1 MVSLHCRKLYLITS
15 LDDYSRYLFYAEIM
29 EKETSWAHVCALE
42 ALCTRYGLPFSY
54 YVDNHSIF
62 RFIEKRD
69 SVWRKHYAKTDEADP
84 QWKQVLQ
91 DLRVKVIYALS
102 PQAKGKIERPYR
114 WLQDH
119 IVRTCAREN
128 VRSVTQIREILRYE
142 VKRYNENQVHST
154 TGEIPAM
161 RLERALREGKTLF
174 RPFKLPFPYEST
186 RDIFCLRDTR
196 TTNAYRKISFNGIEF
211 RVPGVDPREKVDIRI
226 VPGPENGLAE
236 IRFWHNGR
244 LMSTQKIKASDLAIV
259 RF

>member
-1 MVSLHCRKLYLITS
+1 MTILLVFMFGTSLFLHIYSRLSKNGFYIARPDKSVHDHEVITRHAGELIQHDASYHRWSPYIADKLYLITS

-102 PQAKGKIERPYR
+102 APAKGKIERPYR

-128 VRSVTQIREILRYE
+128 VRSLAQL
-142 VKRYNENQVHST
+142 
-154 TGEIPAM
+154 
-161 RLERALREGKTLF
+161 
-174 RPFKLPFPYEST
+174 
-186 RDIFCLRDTR
+186 IFLD
-196 TTNAYRKISFNGIEF
+196 FF
-211 RVPGVDPREKVDIRI
+211 
-226 VPGPENGLAE
+226 
-236 IRFWHNGR
+236 
-244 LMSTQKIKASDLAIV
+244 
-259 RF
+259 

>member
-1 MVSLHCRKLYLITS
+1 LYLITS

-42 ALCTRYGLPFSY
+42 SLCTRYGLPFSY
-54 YVDNHSIF
+54 YVDNDSIF

-69 SVWRKHYAKTDEADP
+69 SVWRKHYVKTDEADP

-102 PQAKGKIERPYR
+102 APAKGKIERPYR

-119 IVRTCAREN
+119 IVRTSAREN
-128 VRSVTQIREILRYE
+128 VQSVAQVREILRYE
-142 VKRYNENQVHST
+142 VKRYNEVQVHST
-154 TGEIPAM
+154 TGEIPVV

-186 RDIFCLRDTR
+186 RDVFCLRDTR

-211 RVPGVDPREKVDIRI
+211 RVPGVDPFKKVDPRI
-226 VPGPENGLAE
+226 VPDPESGLAE
-236 IRFWHNGR
+236 IRFWHNAS
-244 LMSTQKIKASDLAIV
+244 LMSTQKVKISDLTIV

>member
-1 MVSLHCRKLYLITS
+1 
-15 LDDYSRYLFYAEIM
+15 LFYAEIM

-91 DLRVKVIYALS
+91 DLRVRVIYALS
-102 PQAKGKIERPYR
+102 APAKGKIERPYR

-128 VRSVTQIREILRYE
+128 VRSVAQLREILGYE
-142 VKRYNENQVHST
+142 VKRYNEVQVHST
-154 TGEIPAM
+154 TGEIPVV
-161 RLERALREGKTLF
+161 RLEKALREGKTLF
-174 RPFKLPFPYEST
+174 RPFRLPFPYEST

-211 RVPGVDPREKVDIRI
+211 RVPGVDPHEKVQVRI
-226 VPGPENGLAE
+226 VPGPEEGLTE
-236 IRFWHNGR
+236 IRFWHNAK
-244 LMSTQKIKASDLAIV
+244 LVSTQKIKTTDLPIV